1 MRRLGSVMQVT
12 QLNKAGEQSEKFVSA
27 EVVAKRYS
35 VTSRAVLIWAAN
47 GIIPSIRI
55 GNKTVRF
62 NMAQVRAALEG
73 GQP

>member
-1 MRRLGSVMQVT
+1 MRKLPCVMQVT
-12 QLNKAGEQSEKFVSA
+12 QPNKAGEQSEKFVSA